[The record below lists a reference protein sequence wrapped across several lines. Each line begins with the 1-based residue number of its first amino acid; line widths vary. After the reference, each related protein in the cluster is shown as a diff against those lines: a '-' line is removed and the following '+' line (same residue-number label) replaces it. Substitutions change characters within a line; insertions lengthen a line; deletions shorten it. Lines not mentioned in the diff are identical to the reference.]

1 MGKSRSFLYKRLYIE
16 RNADEISIDLL
27 YFGGGDVMEDP
38 AALEQ
43 PEQEVPPS
51 DDSIEP
57 EEKTEEDDR
66 FPLFPPAPPV
76 CELDFTETESF
87 PFPFEDELR
96 IDYLHFPSKLFL
108 TTEQALY
115 DYDTMWQLLE
125 KNFPYFEAIKR
136 EFGIDWEEVKVEY
149 RQVLTSRAYGGYISQ
164 GGDFVQAIDSCL
176 WEFRSVGHLFLVS
189 GKSRAFLLADY
200 KNAEDAPIANL
211 FKILNN
217 TKSELLFQNFCPHAA
232 GRAPHIPPH
241 GISRSGSSRP
251 FPADRPGP

>member
-1 MGKSRSFLYKRLYIE
+1 
-16 RNADEISIDLL
+16 
-27 YFGGGDVMEDP
+27 
-38 AALEQ
+38 
-43 PEQEVPPS
+43 
-51 DDSIEP
+51 
-57 EEKTEEDDR
+57 
-66 FPLFPPAPPV
+66 
-76 CELDFTETESF
+76 
-87 PFPFEDELR
+87 
-96 IDYLHFPSKLFL
+96 
-108 TTEQALY
+108 
-115 DYDTMWQLLE
+115 MWQLLE

-136 EFGIDWEEVKVEY
+136 EFGIDWEDVKVEY